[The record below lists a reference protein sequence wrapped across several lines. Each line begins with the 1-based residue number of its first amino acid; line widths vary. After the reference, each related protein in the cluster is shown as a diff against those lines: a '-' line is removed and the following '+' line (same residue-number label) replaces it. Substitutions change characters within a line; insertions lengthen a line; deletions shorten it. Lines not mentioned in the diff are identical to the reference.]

1 MQNIA
6 RNYGQSVLLVSATV
20 YGILVHELLESLNRA
35 YLNCH
40 TSTSLRGNCTKR
52 QQHAVHFAL
61 DQATG
66 NSFPCTWFLSA

>member
-6 RNYGQSVLLVSATV
+6 PNYGQSVLLVSATV

-40 TSTSLRGNCTKR
+40 NSTSLRGKLHKKAAKR
-52 QQHAVHFAL
+52 S
-61 DQATG
+61 
-66 NSFPCTWFLSA
+66 SFCFRSSDW